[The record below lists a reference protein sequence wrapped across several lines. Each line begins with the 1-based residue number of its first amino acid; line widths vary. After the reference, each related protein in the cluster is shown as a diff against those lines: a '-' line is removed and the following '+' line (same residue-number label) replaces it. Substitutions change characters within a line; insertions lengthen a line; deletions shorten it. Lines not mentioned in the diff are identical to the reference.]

1 MLEKS
6 FQLKDNGTNVRQEI
20 YAGLTT
26 FMTMAYILAVNP
38 AILGVTGMDTGA
50 LFTATALASIVGTL
64 LMAFMARYP
73 IALAPGMGINAF
85 FAYTVV
91 IGMGYSWQ
99 IALTAVFLEG
109 IIFMLLASFSLR
121 ERIVNAIPM
130 GIKHA
135 ISVGLGLFIALI
147 GLQGSGIIISNEATM
162 VDIGNIASPQALI
175 ALFGLLFTGIM
186 LIKKV
191 KGALLIGMLTATLLG
206 IPFGVTVLPEGLI
219 VGMPPSLEPTFFKFD
234 FSAILTY
241 DLLIVLLVF
250 LLTDMFD
257 TVGTLIGV
265 SIKSGFLDKKG
276 ELPRARQALLSDAIA
291 TTVGAI
297 FGTSTTTAYVES
309 AAGVA
314 EGGRTGLT
322 AVAVAFFFALALFFA
337 PLFLMIPQA
346 ATAPVL
352 ILVGLFMATPIKE
365 INFSNYT
372 EAIPAFLTFVTMPL
386 TYSIADGIAFGV
398 ISYVLLKVLTGR
410 YKQVSLL
417 MVLLAVLFAVKLL
430 TH

>member
-1 MLEKS
+1 MLEKI
-6 FQLKDNGTNVRQEI
+6 FQLKQYSTSVRQELF
-20 YAGLTT
+20 AGLTT

-64 LMAFMARYP
+64 LMAFLARYP

-91 IGMGYSWQ
+91 IGMGIGWQ
-99 IALTAVFLEG
+99 MALTAVFIEG
-109 IIFMLLASFSLR
+109 IIFILLTLFSLR

-130 GIKHA
+130 SIKHA

-147 GLQGSGIIISNEATM
+147 GLQGSGIIISNDATM
-162 VDIGNIASPQALI
+162 IGIGNIASAPALVT
-175 ALFGLLFTGIM
+175 LFGLLFTGM
-186 LIKKV
+186 LLVRKV
-191 KGALLIGMLTATLLG
+191 KGALLIGMLAATLLG
-206 IPFGVTVLPEGLI
+206 IPFGVTILPEGKPLSL
-219 VGMPPSLEPTFFKFD
+219 PPSLEPTLFKFD
-234 FSAILTY
+234 FAAAFSYEFI
-241 DLLIVLLVF
+241 IVIIVF

-265 SIKSGFLDKKG
+265 GVKSGFLDAQGK
-276 ELPRARQALLSDAIA
+276 LPRARKALLADAIA
-291 TTVGAI
+291 TTAGAA

-322 AVAVAFFFALALFFA
+322 AVIVALLFALALFFA
-337 PLFLMIPQA
+337 PMFLMIPKA

-365 INFSNYT
+365 INFSDYT
-372 EAIPAFLTFVTMPL
+372 ESIPAFLTIVTMPL

-398 ISYVLLKVLTGR
+398 VSSVLLKLFSGQHR
-410 YKQVSLL
+410 QVSVL
-417 MVLLAVLFAVKLL
+417 MYILAVLFVIKLL

>member
-1 MLEKS
+1 MLEKL
-6 FQLKDNGTNVRQEI
+6 FQLKNNGTNVRQEI

-91 IGMGYSWQ
+91 IGMGISWQ
-99 IALTAVFLEG
+99 LALTAVFIEG
-109 IIFMLLASFSLR
+109 IIFILLTLFSLR
-121 ERIVNAIPM
+121 ERIVNAIPKS
-130 GIKHA
+130 IKHA

-147 GLQGSGIIISNEATM
+147 GFQGSGIIVPNEATM
-162 VDIGNIASPQALI
+162 IGIGNIASAPALI
-175 ALFGLLFTGIM
+175 ALFGLMFTGM
-186 LIKKV
+186 LLIRKV
-191 KGALLIGMLTATLLG
+191 KGALLIGMLAATLLG
-206 IPFGVTVLPEGLI
+206 IPFGVTILPEGKPFSL
-219 VGMPPSLEPTFFKFD
+219 PPSLEPSLFKFD
-234 FSAILTY
+234 FTAVFSY
-241 DLLIVLLVF
+241 EFLIVLIVF

-265 SIKSGFLDKKG
+265 GVKSGFLDQDGK
-276 ELPRARQALLSDAIA
+276 LPRARKALLADAIA
-291 TTVGAI
+291 TTVGAA

-309 AAGVA
+309 ATGVA

-322 AVAVAFFFALALFFA
+322 SVAVAAMFIIALFFA
-337 PLFLMIPQA
+337 PVFLTIPQA

-365 INFSNYT
+365 IDLEDYT
-372 EAIPAFLTFVTMPL
+372 EALPAFLTIITMPL

-430 TH
+430 VH